1 MTEQPKSLTE
11 EAQSLARVPLFKR
24 LEPHELE
31 HLAEEVDQVNYQ
43 AGATIF
49 HEHDRGDA
57 LYIVEEGNVR
67 IWVMD
72 EDVHEVTLA
81 ELKPG
86 DFFGELAVLD
96 RGERSSSATAITD
109 IHLHRLSSDDFQQ
122 FLIDHPDASVDVI
135 CEIAARMRQTN
146 LLVTQRASKNINVEM
161 EQKSTL
167 GQRVADKVAAFG
179 GSWTFI
185 FIYGTSLI
193 AWMVAN
199 TFILYYMGHGENGAQ
214 FDPYPYILLNL
225 MLSMTAALQAP
236 IIMMSQNRAGEKDR
250 LAAEQDFKVN
260 LKSELMLEEL
270 VRRDR
275 ERTLQ
280 LDELL
285 RSVEALRTNALGRG
299 EESSASYERIT
310 IRALLVTTTLGC
322 FASLI
327 LTEHVGLV
335 TLPVRVESAQ
345 QTSGGHL
352 RCGGLYCC
360 CSLSSAQS
368 PAPSQLRQTL
378 RSWT

>member
-1 MTEQPKSLTE
+1 MAAEMNNLSE
-11 EAQSLARVPLFKR
+11 EAQSLARVPLFRR

-43 AGATIF
+43 AGETIF

-57 LYIVEEGNVR
+57 LYILEEGTVR

-81 ELKPG
+81 ELTPG

-122 FLIDHPDASVDVI
+122 FLIDHPDAAIDVI

-146 LLVTQRASKNINVEM
+146 LLVTQRAARNINAEM
-161 EQKSTL
+161 EAHSTI
-167 GQRVADKVAAFG
+167 GQRIADKVASFG

-185 FIYGTSLI
+185 IIYVTFLV
-193 AWMVAN
+193 AWMGAN
-199 TFILYYMGHGENGAQ
+199 TFVLIHYGRGENGAQ
-214 FDPYPYILLNL
+214 WDPYPYILLNL

-236 IIMMSQNRAGEKDR
+236 IIMMSQNRAAEKDR

-270 VRRDR
+270 VRKQR
-275 ERTLQ
+275 ERDAQ
-280 LDELL
+280 IDE
-285 RSVEALRTNALGRG
+285 VN
-299 EESSASYERIT
+299 
-310 IRALLVTTTLGC
+310 RALAALK
-322 FASLI
+322 
-327 LTEHVGLV
+327 
-335 TLPVRVESAQ
+335 RD
-345 QTSGGHL
+345 
-352 RCGGLYCC
+352 
-360 CSLSSAQS
+360 S
-368 PAPSQLRQTL
+368 PNH
-378 RSWT
+378 

>member
-1 MTEQPKSLTE
+1 MADEMNNLSE

-43 AGATIF
+43 AGETIF
-49 HEHDRGDA
+49 HEHDHGDA
-57 LYIVEEGNVR
+57 LYILEEGTVR
-67 IWVMD
+67 IWIMD

-122 FLIDHPDASVDVI
+122 FLIDHPDASIDVI

-146 LLVTQRASKNINVEM
+146 LLVTQRAARNINVEM
-161 EQKSTL
+161 EQKATI
-167 GQRVADKVAAFG
+167 GQRVADKVASFG

-185 FIYGTSLI
+185 IIYVSFLVS
-193 AWMVAN
+193 WMAFN
-199 TFILYYMGHGENGAQ
+199 TFVLVRYGQGKDGAQ

-236 IIMMSQNRAGEKDR
+236 IIMMSQNRAAEKDR

-270 VRRDR
+270 IRKQR
-275 ERTLQ
+275 ERDAQ
-280 LDELL
+280 IDEL
-285 RSVEALRTNALGRG
+285 N
-299 EESSASYERIT
+299 
-310 IRALLVTTTLGC
+310 RALAALKRDKPK
-322 FASLI
+322 
-327 LTEHVGLV
+327 H
-335 TLPVRVESAQ
+335 
-345 QTSGGHL
+345 
-352 RCGGLYCC
+352 
-360 CSLSSAQS
+360 
-368 PAPSQLRQTL
+368 
-378 RSWT
+378 

>member
-1 MTEQPKSLTE
+1 MTADLTNLSD
-11 EAQSLARVPLFKR
+11 EARSLARVPLFKR
-24 LEPHELE
+24 LEAQELE
-31 HLAEEVDQVNYQ
+31 HLAEEIDQVNYK
-43 AGATIF
+43 AGETIF

-57 LYIVEEGNVR
+57 LYILEEGSVR

-122 FLIDHPDASVDVI
+122 FLINHPDASIDVI

-146 LLVTQRASKNINVEM
+146 LLVTKRAAKNINAEM
-161 EQKSTL
+161 EENMTV

-185 FIYGTSLI
+185 FIYGAALLL
-193 AWMVAN
+193 WMFVN
-199 TFILYYMGHGENGAQ
+199 TFVLFYMGKGENGAQ

-225 MLSMTAALQAP
+225 MLSMTAAMQAP
-236 IIMMSQNRAGEKDR
+236 IIMMSQNRAAEKDR

-270 VRRDR
+270 IRKQR
-275 ERTLQ
+275 ERDAQMDHLNG
-280 LDELL
+280 
-285 RSVEALRTNALGRG
+285 ALAALKTALANHDNPP
-299 EESSASYERIT
+299 AS
-310 IRALLVTTTLGC
+310 
-322 FASLI
+322 
-327 LTEHVGLV
+327 
-335 TLPVRVESAQ
+335 
-345 QTSGGHL
+345 
-352 RCGGLYCC
+352 
-360 CSLSSAQS
+360 
-368 PAPSQLRQTL
+368 
-378 RSWT
+378 